1 MKKLNLSIYTLCG
14 ALLLSGC
21 GMNNTGKGS
30 LIGAGTGTGV
40 GALVG
45 GLIGKGKG
53 AGIGAA
59 VGAAVG
65 AMLVS
70 SFGDRMKLSVAQRDH
85 DMQVVEDLTAGLQ
98 EIGVQAQT
106 MSYPFRMTRY
116 NGLEC
121 GQR

>member
-45 GLIGKGKG
+45 GLIGKEK
-53 AGIGAA
+53 AQA
-59 VGAAVG
+59 
-65 AMLVS
+65 
-70 SFGDRMKLSVAQRDH
+70 SVRQSAQRSARVPVH
-85 DMQVVEDLTAGLQ
+85 SSAVEWTKPKQ
-98 EIGVQAQT
+98 QPKQSKT
-106 MSYPFRMTRY
+106 HRWKP
-116 NGLEC
+116 
-121 GQR
+121 